1 MSDVQKTENIP
12 SPRTAPVSEALPSAT
27 EDQQE
32 QLALLKA
39 SMEKIRAGEA
49 PVSAKPSPEAL
60 LSGAAAADAEAESA
74 GVAAYVD
81 GFIRQ
86 MLVDGLKKAG
96 QQNTEGW

>member
-1 MSDVQKTENIP
+1 MSDIQRAGNIP
-12 SPRTAPVSEALPSAT
+12 TPRTAPAPESQPSAT

-39 SMEKIRAGEA
+39 SIEKIRAGEA
-49 PVSAKPSPEAL
+49 SVLAKPSPEAL
-60 LSGAAAADAEAESA
+60 ISGNAASDAGAESA
-74 GVAAYVD
+74 GLSAYVD